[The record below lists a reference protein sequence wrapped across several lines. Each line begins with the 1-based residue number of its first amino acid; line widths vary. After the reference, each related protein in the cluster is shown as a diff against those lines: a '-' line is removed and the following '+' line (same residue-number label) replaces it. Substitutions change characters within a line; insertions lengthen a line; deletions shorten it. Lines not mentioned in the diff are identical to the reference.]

1 MTDSIEPRHV
11 GDPVKA
17 LLAVVSAIEPTV
29 CPEEVVIALQQAAVR
44 PDGQRRVAEEIVSC
58 PALLTGKGASAV
70 SPGVLRFIYAL
81 VREGA
86 RTVVEPPCPRC
97 GKQRKLG
104 RPFDGVRL
112 CAGCTRKA
120 LAVRCHRCQQVKPP
134 ARRDDN
140 GEAICQPCWW
150 RDPRS
155 WKVCAGCG
163 HRRRVAAITDSGPVC
178 QVCRPRPEL
187 RCSICDRPGRGT
199 ISKATGKPMCD
210 RCRERWIVCSG
221 CGTGASL
228 KGGTLQEP
236 LCARCLNPD
245 PAFWKRCGVCKITW
259 QLTTAECIRCSLERR
274 LSEVFTPADGTIG
287 PELDQLRQTLVRVE
301 RPDNALTWLS
311 RARNRTVLRA
321 VVTEHRQVSHESL
334 DAMSPSNAVTHL
346 RSMLVAAGA
355 LEPRDERLH
364 AAERWIAQE
373 VAVRGPLQHQRVLH
387 GYAVWHHLRRLRSRL
402 AGAPASH
409 LQIRNVRSHVTA
421 AITLL
426 DWLERQS
433 LTLET
438 CTQAE
443 FEQWLAD
450 QPRYPERTAHFVRW
464 AMKHRHVTGLT
475 APALRWNGPSGALDQ
490 DRRWA
495 DARRLLHDDSYAV
508 ADRVAGLLVLLYAQK
523 LNVICELTTSDV
535 SHQTGRTV
543 LALGSRPA
551 VLPAPLDGLVDSLL
565 TMRKSVGSG
574 LIDMPSNWL
583 FPGRWPGRPLT
594 EGALARRLQAIGLHS
609 RQSRNTAL
617 FTLASEVPAAILAKM
632 LGLHIKSAIQWQK
645 ASAGDWAAYAA
656 DVSRRSGTLT
666 DAPAHDT
673 EQGTR

>member
-17 LLAVVSAIEPTV
+17 LLAVVSTIEPTV
-29 CPEEVVIALQQAAVR
+29 RPDKVVIALRQAAVR
-44 PDGQRRVAEEIVSC
+44 PDGQRRVVEEIVSC
-58 PALLTGKGASAV
+58 PELLTGKGASAV

-86 RTVVEPPCPRC
+86 RTLVEPACPRC
-97 GKQRKLG
+97 GRQRKLG

-112 CAGCTRKA
+112 CAGCTRKV
-120 LAVRCHRCQQVKPP
+120 LAVRCHRCQQAKPP

-140 GEAICQPCWW
+140 GEAICQ
-150 RDPRS
+150 
-155 WKVCAGCG
+155 
-163 HRRRVAAITDSGPVC
+163 
-178 QVCRPRPEL
+178 VCRPRPEL
-187 RCSICDRPGRGT
+187 RCSICNQPGRGT
-199 ISKATGKPMCD
+199 ISKATGKPICD

-259 QLTTAECIRCSLERR
+259 QLTTAECMRCSLDRR
-274 LSEVFTPADGTIG
+274 LREVLTPADGTIS

-301 RPDNALTWLS
+301 RPDNALTWLR

-321 VVTEHRQVSHESL
+321 VVTEYRWVSHESL
-334 DAMSPSNAVTHL
+334 DAMPPSNAVTHL

-364 AAERWIAQE
+364 AAERWITQE
-373 VAVRGPLQHQRVLH
+373 VAERGPLQHQRVLH
-387 GYAVWHHLRRLRSRL
+387 GYAVWHHLRRLRSRP
-402 AGAPASH
+402 AGALASH

-464 AMKHRHVTGLT
+464 AVKHRHATGLT

-495 DARRLLHDDSYAV
+495 DARRLLHDDSYAI

-523 LNVICELTTSDV
+523 LNVICKLTTSDV
-535 SHQTGRTV
+535 SHRTGQTL
-543 LALGSRPA
+543 LALGSRPT
-551 VLPAPLDGLVDSLL
+551 VLPAPFDGLVDSLL
-565 TMRKSVGSG
+565 TMRKNAGSG
-574 LIDMPSNWL
+574 LIDMPSNCL

-594 EGALARRLQAIGLHS
+594 EGALSRRLQAIGLHP

-656 DVSRRSGTLT
+656 DVSRRDRT
-666 DAPAHDT
+666 
-673 EQGTR
+673 